1 LVKAFF
7 SERLMDRMVYAAMT
21 GARSA
26 LGQMA
31 VTANNLANAS
41 TPGFREQ
48 IAAIRAVPMGGD
60 GASTRAFAIDTT
72 PASNFQPAAFQATG
86 NPFDVAIQGDGFF
99 VVRRP
104 DGREALTR
112 AGNFRTSASGE
123 LVSASGMPV
132 LSDSG
137 PVVIPASSSP
147 PQIGEDGTIVVFDGT
162 SPQPQVLGRLRM
174 VKVEL
179 KALSRAGDGLFEAS
193 AQSRLSPDPS
203 LSAKQ
208 GFVEGSNVS
217 VAEAMV
223 ALVGQQRLFDLNV
236 KMIQNADTNAR
247 SANGIMTLS
256 RG

>member
-1 LVKAFF
+1 
-7 SERLMDRMVYAAMT
+7 MDRLVFAAMT

-48 IAAIRAVPMGGD
+48 IAAFRAVPMGGD
-60 GASTRAFAIDTT
+60 GANTHAFALDTT
-72 PASNFQPAAFQATG
+72 PGSNFQAAALESTG

-99 VVRRP
+99 VVRRA

-112 AGNFRTSASGE
+112 AGNFRTSVTGE
-123 LVSASGMPV
+123 LVTAGGLPV
-132 LSDSG
+132 LGDAG
-137 PVVIPASSSP
+137 PITIPPNSSI
-147 PQIGEDGTIVVFDGT
+147 PQIGNDGTVVIFDGT
-162 SPQPQVLGRLRM
+162 SPQPQILGKLRLVRPDP
-174 VKVEL
+174 KS
-179 KALSRAGDGLFEAS
+179 LSRSADGLFEAPNTQALTS
-193 AQSRLSPDPS
+193 DP
-203 LSAKQ
+203 LIAAKQ

-217 VAEAMV
+217 VAAAMV

>member
-1 LVKAFF
+1 
-7 SERLMDRMVYAAMT
+7 MDRLVFAAMT

-31 VTANNLANAS
+31 ITANNLANAS

-48 IAAIRAVPMGGD
+48 IAAFRAVPMGGD
-60 GASTRAFAIDTT
+60 GANTRAFALDTT
-72 PASNFQPAAFQATG
+72 PGSNFQAGVFESTG
-86 NPFDVAIQGDGFF
+86 NPFDVALQGDGFF

-112 AGNFRTSASGE
+112 AGNFRTNLAGELITASG
-123 LVSASGMPV
+123 LPV
-132 LSDSG
+132 LGDAG
-137 PVVIPASSSP
+137 PIVIPPNSSP
-147 PQIGEDGTIVVFDGT
+147 PQIGDDGTVVVFDGT
-162 SPQPQVLGRLRM
+162 SPQPQILGKLRL
-174 VKVEL
+174 VKPDP
-179 KALSRAGDGLFEAS
+179 KSLSRSGDGLFEVANV
-193 AQSRLSPDPS
+193 QSLTSDPS
-203 LSAKQ
+203 LAAKQ

-217 VAEAMV
+217 VAAAMV

-236 KMIQNADTNAR
+236 KMIQNADANAR

>member
-1 LVKAFF
+1 
-7 SERLMDRMVYAAMT
+7 MDRLVFAAMT

-31 VTANNLANAS
+31 ITANNLANAS

-48 IAAIRAVPMGGD
+48 IAAFRAVPMGGD
-60 GASTRAFAIDTT
+60 GANTRAFALDTT
-72 PASNFQPAAFQATG
+72 PGSNFQAGVFESTG
-86 NPFDVAIQGDGFF
+86 NPFDVALQGDGFF

-112 AGNFRTSASGE
+112 AGNFRTNLAGE
-123 LVSASGMPV
+123 LITSSGLPV
-132 LSDSG
+132 LGDAG
-137 PVVIPASSSP
+137 PIVIPPNSSP
-147 PQIGEDGTIVVFDGT
+147 PQIGDDGTVVVFDGT
-162 SPQPQVLGRLRM
+162 SPQPQILGKIRL
-174 VKVEL
+174 VKPDP
-179 KALSRAGDGLFEAS
+179 KALSRSGDGLFEVANV
-193 AQSRLSPDPS
+193 QSLTSDPS
-203 LSAKQ
+203 LAAKQ

-217 VAEAMV
+217 VAAAMV

-236 KMIQNADTNAR
+236 KMIQNADANAR

>member
-1 LVKAFF
+1 
-7 SERLMDRMVYAAMT
+7 MDRLVFAAMT

-31 VTANNLANAS
+31 ITANNLANAS

-48 IAAIRAVPMGGD
+48 IAAFRAVPMGGD
-60 GASTRAFAIDTT
+60 GANTRAFALDTT
-72 PASNFQPAAFQATG
+72 PGSNFQAGPFESTG

-104 DGREALTR
+104 DGQEALTR
-112 AGNFRTSASGE
+112 AGNFGRNAAGE
-123 LVSASGMPV
+123 LITAGGLAV
-132 LSDSG
+132 LGQAG
-137 PVVIPASSSP
+137 PIIIPPNSSP
-147 PQIGEDGTIVVFDGT
+147 PQIGDDGTVVVFDGN
-162 SPQPQVLGRLRM
+162 SPQPQILGRIRL
-174 VKVEL
+174 VKPDP
-179 KALSRAGDGLFEAS
+179 KSLSRSGDGLFQAADMNGLTS
-193 AQSRLSPDPS
+193 DPS
-203 LSAKQ
+203 VSAKQ

-217 VAEAMV
+217 VAAAMV

-236 KMIQNADTNAR
+236 KMIQNADANAR

>member
-1 LVKAFF
+1 
-7 SERLMDRMVYAAMT
+7 MDRLVFAAMT

-31 VTANNLANAS
+31 ITANNLANAS

-48 IAAIRAVPMGGD
+48 IAAFRAVPMGGD
-60 GASTRAFAIDTT
+60 GANTRAFALDTT
-72 PASNFQPAAFQATG
+72 PGSNFQAGVFESTG
-86 NPFDVAIQGDGFF
+86 NPFDVALQGDGFF

-112 AGNFRTSASGE
+112 AGNFRTNLAGELITASG
-123 LVSASGMPV
+123 LPV
-132 LSDSG
+132 LGDAG
-137 PVVIPASSSP
+137 PIVIPPNSSP
-147 PQIGEDGTIVVFDGT
+147 PQIGDDGTVVVFDGT
-162 SPQPQVLGRLRM
+162 SPQPQILGKLRL
-174 VKVEL
+174 VKPDP
-179 KALSRAGDGLFEAS
+179 KALSRSGDGLFEVANV
-193 AQSRLSPDPS
+193 QSLTSDPS
-203 LSAKQ
+203 LAAKQ

-217 VAEAMV
+217 VAAAMV

-236 KMIQNADTNAR
+236 KMIQNADANAR

>member
-1 LVKAFF
+1 
-7 SERLMDRMVYAAMT
+7 MDRLVFASMT

-31 VTANNLANAS
+31 ITANNLANAS

-48 IAAIRAVPMGGD
+48 IAAFRAVPMGGD
-60 GASTRAFAIDTT
+60 GANTRAFALDTT
-72 PASNFQPAAFQATG
+72 PGSNFQAAAVESTG

-112 AGNFRTSASGE
+112 AGNFRTNLAGE
-123 LVSASGMPV
+123 LVSASGLPV
-132 LSDSG
+132 LGDSG
-137 PVVIPASSSP
+137 PIVIPPNSSA
-147 PQIGEDGTIVVFDGT
+147 PQIGNDGTVVVFDGT
-162 SPQPQVLGRLRM
+162 SPQPQILGKLRL
-174 VKVEL
+174 VKPDP
-179 KALSRAGDGLFEAS
+179 KTLSRSGDGLFEAAN
-193 AQSRLSPDPS
+193 AQALASDPS
-203 LSAKQ
+203 VAAKQ

-217 VAEAMV
+217 VAAAMV

-236 KMIQNADTNAR
+236 KMIQNADANAR

>member
-1 LVKAFF
+1 
-7 SERLMDRMVYAAMT
+7 MDRLVFAAMT

-48 IAAIRAVPMGGD
+48 IAAFRAVPMGGD
-60 GASTRAFAIDTT
+60 GANTRAFALDTT
-72 PASNFQPAAFQATG
+72 PGSNFEGAAVQSTG

-99 VVRRP
+99 VVRRA

-112 AGNFRTSASGE
+112 GGNFRMNLAGE
-123 LVSASGMPV
+123 LVSASGLQV
-132 LSDSG
+132 LGDAG
-137 PVVIPASSSP
+137 PITIPPNSSA
-147 PQIGEDGTIVVFDGT
+147 PQIGDDGTVVVFDGT
-162 SPQPQVLGRLRM
+162 SPQAQVLGKLRL
-174 VKVEL
+174 VKPDPKSL
-179 KALSRAGDGLFEAS
+179 TRAGDGLFE
-193 AQSRLSPDPS
+193 LSGGQIPGSDPAVS
-203 LSAKQ
+203 VKQ

-217 VAEAMV
+217 VAAAMV
-223 ALVGQQRLFDLNV
+223 ALVSQQRLFDLNI
-236 KMIQNADTNAR
+236 KMIQNADANAR

>member
-1 LVKAFF
+1 
-7 SERLMDRMVYAAMT
+7 MDRLVFAAMT

-31 VTANNLANAS
+31 ITANNLANAS

-48 IAAIRAVPMGGD
+48 IAAFRAVPMGGD
-60 GASTRAFAIDTT
+60 GANTRAFALDTT
-72 PASNFQPAAFQATG
+72 PGSNFQAGVFESTG
-86 NPFDVAIQGDGFF
+86 NPFDVALQGDGFF

-112 AGNFRTSASGE
+112 AGNFRTNLAGELITASG
-123 LVSASGMPV
+123 LPV
-132 LSDSG
+132 LGDAG
-137 PVVIPASSSP
+137 PIVIPPNSSP
-147 PQIGEDGTIVVFDGT
+147 PQIGDDGTVVVFDGT
-162 SPQPQVLGRLRM
+162 SPQPQILGKIRL
-174 VKVEL
+174 VKPDP
-179 KALSRAGDGLFEAS
+179 KALSRSGDGLFEVANVQTLTS
-193 AQSRLSPDPS
+193 DPS
-203 LSAKQ
+203 LAAKQ

-217 VAEAMV
+217 VAAAMV

-236 KMIQNADTNAR
+236 KMIQNADANAR

>member
-1 LVKAFF
+1 
-7 SERLMDRMVYAAMT
+7 MDRLIFAAMT

-31 VTANNLANAS
+31 ITANNLANAS

-48 IAAIRAVPMGGD
+48 IAAFRAVPMGGD
-60 GASTRAFAIDTT
+60 GANTRAFALDTT
-72 PASNFQPAAFQATG
+72 PGSNFQAAAVESTG

-112 AGNFRTSASGE
+112 AGNFRTNLAGE
-123 LVSASGMPV
+123 LVSASGLPV
-132 LSDSG
+132 LGDSG
-137 PVVIPASSSP
+137 PIVIPPNSSA
-147 PQIGEDGTIVVFDGT
+147 PQIGNDGTVVVFDGT
-162 SPQPQVLGRLRM
+162 SPQPQILGKLRL
-174 VKVEL
+174 VKPDP
-179 KALSRAGDGLFEAS
+179 KTLSRSGDGLFEAAN
-193 AQSRLSPDPS
+193 AQTFASDPS
-203 LSAKQ
+203 VAAKQ

-217 VAEAMV
+217 VAAAMV

-236 KMIQNADTNAR
+236 KMIQNADANAR